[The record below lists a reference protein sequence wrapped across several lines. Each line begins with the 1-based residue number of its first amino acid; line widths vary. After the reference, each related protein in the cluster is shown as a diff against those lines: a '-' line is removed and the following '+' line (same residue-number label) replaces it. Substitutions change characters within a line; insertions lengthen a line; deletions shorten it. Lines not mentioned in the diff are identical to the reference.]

1 MYILEHG
8 GKRLYISL
16 QKLNAVVPSQNADD
30 YSLNLTVRS
39 NDDITSSNDS
49 KFNFNFAREIN

>member
-8 GKRLYISL
+8 GTRLYISL

-39 NDDITSSNDS
+39 NDDITTSNDS
-49 KFNFNFAREIN
+49 KFNFDFAREIN